1 MFAPVTQFILCF
13 DTNFICL
20 KMETFNKYRVH
31 VSATRGKR
39 VEDSFV
45 DLFTRESLDRVQSIV
60 NVQCKRSFRFP
71 FEVEVELLPQDEFL
85 YQACSSVFQ
94 VVNVVASDFANIFY
108 NGN

>member
-1 MFAPVTQFILCF
+1 
-13 DTNFICL
+13 
-20 KMETFNKYRVH
+20 METFNKYRVH

-45 DLFTRESLDRVQSIV
+45 DLFTRESLDRVKSIV